1 MSDLVKHP
9 DTMLPF
15 GDVLKP
21 LIASSSVL
29 TSSDLKRTLSRK
41 GIFISSYDKE
51 DIFPLLLTS
60 LLSPTEYEELKECQR
75 NKETIPKRRST
86 TFTYVSDKELI
97 RSIPRLNEIKLDKL
111 KNYEYE
117 NYKIIDVSSFH
128 RNEDNNQIQLNY
140 KIERTD
146 LSKDWYQ
153 QVNVYEGAI
162 EISVDPSDN
171 KLNISTEHSTDET
184 KEINKLLVREVAN
197 TLKKESM
204 IENEVGN
211 VIKFGDFSNEERIK
225 YLLGFVNDTLDETN
239 TFTFDEITDIE
250 ISIDSESEL
259 PTDFQWMED
268 KVSNIKFQGK
278 ALHETDILKEETYHS
293 SLIIS
298 SLKIDYEFNINS
310 GNGKCTFEIE
320 FPKNRGKSLPD
331 KDAEFIFKLI
341 NIKYSK
347 RVNTKSAQKCYIEY
361 LINIRKNVCKHQL
374 LYLKKKFR

>member
-1 MSDLVKHP
+1 MSGFAKHP

-29 TSSDLKRTLSRK
+29 TSSDLKRTLSQK

-60 LLSPTEYEELKECQR
+60 LLSPIEYEELKECQR

-117 NYKIIDVSSFH
+117 NYKIIDVNSFH

-146 LSKDWYQ
+146 LSKDWYE

-162 EISVDPSDN
+162 EISVNPNDN

-184 KEINKLLVREVAN
+184 KEINRLLVREVAN

-225 YLLGFVNDTLDETN
+225 YLLSFVNDTLDETN

-250 ISIDSESEL
+250 ISIDAESEL

-278 ALHETDILKEETYHS
+278 ALHETDILKDETYHS

-320 FPKNRGKSLPD
+320 FPKKRGKVLPN

-341 NIKYSK
+341 NSKYSK
-347 RVNTKSAQKCYIEY
+347 RVNTKSAQK
-361 LINIRKNVCKHQL
+361 V
-374 LYLKKKFR
+374 LYRIFDKFKEKCLQASIAVTEEEV

>member
-347 RVNTKSAQKCYIEY
+347 RVNTKSAQK
-361 LINIRKNVCKHQL
+361 V
-374 LYLKKKFR
+374 LYRIFDKYKEKCLQASIAVPEEEV

>member
-1 MSDLVKHP
+1 MSGLVKHP
-9 DTMLPF
+9 DTMIPF

-29 TSSDLKRTLSRK
+29 TSSDLKRTLSQK
-41 GIFISSYDKE
+41 GIFVSSYDKE

-140 KIERTD
+140 KIKRTD

-225 YLLGFVNDTLDETN
+225 YLLSFVNDTLDETN

-320 FPKNRGKSLPD
+320 FPKKRGKSLPD

-341 NIKYSK
+341 NIKVSK
-347 RVNTKSAQKCYIEY
+347 RVNTKSAQK
-361 LINIRKNVCKHQL
+361 V
-374 LYLKKKFR
+374 LYRIFDKFKEKCLQASIAVPEEEI